1 MDNRFNSSPRPPR
14 TPNARRSM
22 APINVGVH
30 TPRTPYATVHKARM
44 ITSTIR
50 RRRLQHQLEE
60 VMTPHALR
68 ARQTLANTPARRAR
82 LGLGEDGI
90 FQRISPREELRA
102 LSRVLAREK
111 RVREKLEELNSK
123 KELEETIHQTPPSKR
138 LSSIRRNS
146 TEHSAP
152 YELEHVVGVLED
164 VEATP
169 SRPSKSASG
178 RLSEAHLI
186 IESRSVSPEDLGQLS
201 VNRSLNLS
209 QLDIEVPRND
219 PFERLSFVNTNRL
232 SEAFPEFDLTQ
243 RDESD
248 QEVAEELPDTEF
260 EVQGRKESNPF
271 VIEVDDFEFPDTP
284 RVPDEIEDFTTEAG
298 DLEMEPVADM
308 DDLGTQNAGTG
319 DPGEQIYDGTDP
331 DPEIEVN
338 QAGGPSNGNM
348 TSGASSATGLNEFT
362 TQDDYEVYSH
372 FVDDT
377 QDIDSDPNPVPFE
390 RTEFGQNT
398 LLKSL
403 ACIPFDPL
411 LRENPLLPTANKSVL
426 ASVETR
432 RPRER
437 LTIPSRIIK
446 DFSASMATRKL
457 QPAALAELIE
467 ASEAFFEQVG
477 VDLAAYARHSKRK
490 TIDAQDVL
498 QLMRRQR
505 AIPSSSFPSLLAKQ
519 YLPQELVDEINEVT
533 SKLDGI

>member
-1 MDNRFNSSPRPPR
+1 MDNNFNSSPRPPR

-22 APINVGVH
+22 APINAGVH

-111 RVREKLEELNSK
+111 RVREKLVELNSK
-123 KELEETIHQTPPSKR
+123 KELEENIQQTPPSKR
-138 LSSIRRNS
+138 LSSIPKSS
-146 TEHSAP
+146 TVRSEQ
-152 YELEHVVGVLED
+152 YELDHVSGVLEE

-169 SRPSKSASG
+169 TRPSKSASG

-186 IESRSVSPEDLGQLS
+186 IESRSPSPEDIGQLS
-201 VNRSLNLS
+201 INRSLNLS
-209 QLDIEVPRND
+209 QLDIELPRND
-219 PFERLSFVNTNRL
+219 PFERLSLVNPNRL

-243 RDESD
+243 REEGDE
-248 QEVAEELPDTEF
+248 EVVEELPDTEF
-260 EVQGRKESNPF
+260 EVQRRKESNPF

-284 RVPDEIEDFTTEAG
+284 RVPDEVGDFTTEER
-298 DLEMEPVADM
+298 DLEVEPDVDMADF
-308 DDLGTQNAGTG
+308 GTQTAGTVDTG
-319 DPGEQIYDGTDP
+319 HQLYDGTGPNSSID
-331 DPEIEVN
+331 N
-338 QAGGPSNGNM
+338 KLAGDGTANENNAL
-348 TSGASSATGLNEFT
+348 GANLVTGQNEFT
-362 TQDDYEVYSH
+362 TQEDYEVYSH
-372 FVDDT
+372 FVDET
-377 QDIDSDPNPVPFE
+377 QDIDTDPAPFE
-390 RTEFGQNT
+390 RREPGQNT

-403 ACIPFDPL
+403 AGIASDPL
-411 LRENPLLPTANKSVL
+411 LLENASAPAATKGVL

-432 RPRER
+432 RMRER

-446 DFSASMATRKL
+446 DFSASMTTRKL

-467 ASEAFFEQVG
+467 ASEAFFEQAG
-477 VDLAAYARHSKRK
+477 ADLAAYARHSKRK
-490 TIDAQDVL
+490 TIDTQDVL

-505 AIPSSSFPSLLAKQ
+505 TISSSLSPSLLAKQ
-519 YLPQELVDEINEVT
+519 YLPQELVDEVNDAT
-533 SKLDGI
+533 SKLVDF